1 MNALAAR
8 RPPVGAPVADLP
20 FTDDDFDV
28 ISRMLRADAGIDLPP
43 GKASLVYARLSKRV
57 RELQLATFADYCA
70 LLSAPDGDEE
80 RREMLCALTTNVT
93 RFFRERHH
101 FEHLEREALPAL
113 LAHARAGGRVRL
125 WSAACSSGQEAY
137 SIALS
142 ILAVDPSAARLDV
155 KVLATDI
162 DPRIVAQ
169 AREARYSVESLAD
182 VPAATRA
189 RRFVQTGDGLWQPDD
204 DTRALVS
211 FRMLNLNGDWPMRG
225 GFDVI
230 FCRNVAIYFDA
241 ATQLALWSRL
251 ARQMTAGGW
260 LYIGH
265 SERVAGEASQALASS
280 GVTTYRLKGA
290 SRA

>member
-8 RPPVGAPVADLP
+8 RAPVAAPVGDLP
-20 FTDDDFDV
+20 FTDADFDA
-28 ISRMLRADAGIDLPP
+28 ISRMLRLDAGIDLPP

-57 RELQLATFADYCA
+57 RALQLASFGDYCA
-70 LLSAPDGDEE
+70 LLTAAGGEDE

-101 FEHLEREALPAL
+101 FEHLEREALPPL

-137 SIALS
+137 SMALS
-142 ILAVDPSAARLDV
+142 ILSVEPSAARLDV
-155 KVLATDI
+155 KILATDI
-162 DPRIVAQ
+162 DPQIVAQ
-169 AREARYSVESLAD
+169 AREARYSAEALAD
-182 VPAATRA
+182 VPAAARA
-189 RRFVQTGDGLWQPDD
+189 RRFVQTDDGLWRPDEE
-204 DTRALVS
+204 TRALVS

-241 ATQLALWSRL
+241 ATQHALWSRL
-251 ARQMTAGGW
+251 ARQMTPGGW

-265 SERVAGEASQALASS
+265 SERVAGDAAQALASS
-280 GVTTYRLKGA
+280 GVTTYRFKGA